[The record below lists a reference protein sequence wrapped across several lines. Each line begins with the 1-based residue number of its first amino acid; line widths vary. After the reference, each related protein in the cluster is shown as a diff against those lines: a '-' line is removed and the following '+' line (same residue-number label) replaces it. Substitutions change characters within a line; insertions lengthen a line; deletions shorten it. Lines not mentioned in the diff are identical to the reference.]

1 MEVNKFTYILLGA
14 VVGATLSALV
24 FYSMNYVNRSKEI
37 SDFPSNSVDTVIIT
51 SEPEIQIERIVEK
64 VNVPSND
71 TVMLLT
77 NINQNVDSGEYV
89 VLRDQLL
96 STKKVNIV
104 QKSHASGE
112 QASDVLHDR
121 INTDNLFAETILVE
135 FWESPI
141 DYQGYRLNK
150 TKLILFG
157 INPNESFEL
166 INQNEGF
173 LVMKS
178 GGQTLLLFPTEKY
191 RTFNFQ

>member
-1 MEVNKFTYILLGA
+1 MNRFTYILFGA

-24 FYSMNYVNRSKEI
+24 FYSIDYVNQSEKVTE
-37 SDFPSNSVDTVIIT
+37 SPLNSVDTVIIT
-51 SEPEIQIERIVEK
+51 SEPEIQIERVVEK

-77 NINQNVDSGEYV
+77 NINQNVDSGDYV

-96 STKKVNIV
+96 STKKVNIIHKT
-104 QKSHASGE
+104 QASGD

-121 INTDNLFAETILVE
+121 INTDNLFAENIMVE

-173 LVMKS
+173 LIMKS
-178 GGQTLLLFPTEKY
+178 GGQTLLLHPTEKY

>member
-1 MEVNKFTYILLGA
+1 VSKFKYISIGVLIGVVVSGIMLLVLKKTGAIDENQEVQNP
-14 VVGATLSALV
+14 
-24 FYSMNYVNRSKEI
+24 I
-37 SDFPSNSVDTVIIT
+37 SDTVVVAA
-51 SEPEIQIERIVEK
+51 EPEVQIERVVEK

-77 NINQNVDSGEYV
+77 NINQNVDSGDYV
-89 VLRDQLL
+89 VLRDELL
-96 STKKVNIV
+96 SSRKVNIL
-104 QKSHASGE
+104 QKSKTSSGSP
-112 QASDVLHDR
+112 SDALIDR
-121 INTDNLFAETILVE
+121 VSSDDFFAESILVE

-166 INQNEGF
+166 TNQHEGF
-173 LVMKS
+173 LLLNS
-178 GGQTLLLFPTEKY
+178 GGQTVILYPTEKY

>member
-1 MEVNKFTYILLGA
+1 MNRFTYILLGA
-14 VVGATLSALV
+14 VIGATLSALV
-24 FYSMNYVNRSKEI
+24 FYSIEYVNRPEKV
-37 SDFPSNSVDTVIIT
+37 SDFPSNSVDTIIIT
-51 SEPEIQIERIVEK
+51 AEPEIQIERVIEK
-64 VNVPSND
+64 VHVPSND

-77 NINQNVDSGEYV
+77 NINQNVDSGDYV

-96 STKKVNIV
+96 STNKVNIIH
-104 QKSHASGE
+104 KSQTSGD
-112 QASDVLHDR
+112 QASDVLNDR
-121 INTDNLFAETILVE
+121 INTDNLFAENIMVE

-173 LVMKS
+173 LIMKS
-178 GGQTLLLFPTEKY
+178 GGQTLLLYPTEKY